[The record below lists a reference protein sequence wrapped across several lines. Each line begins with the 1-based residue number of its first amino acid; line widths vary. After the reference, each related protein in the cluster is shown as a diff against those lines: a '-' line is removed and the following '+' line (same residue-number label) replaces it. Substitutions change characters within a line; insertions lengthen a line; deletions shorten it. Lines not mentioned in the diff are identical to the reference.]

1 MKVEYK
7 SLIIGVLLGAV
18 SVLSVLFLFGDIE
31 TEFSFTA
38 GESEHMMDK
47 NIEVQIEQ
55 TIENGEDLTN
65 VVLKGKG
72 DVTRDELEEELERI
86 LKKQGIDRKTTNMSI
101 QIEIES

>member
-18 SVLSVLFLFGDIE
+18 SVLAVLFLFGDIE